1 MFVSVRR
8 VQCRTR
14 HLCIAFIL
22 DVCVC
27 ESCWVTNIFVQLAR
41 KLKLN
46 IPSSQPDYFTI
57 QKLYVEYDKYVKRE
71 CVFIV
76 YTYHKPYYKFKLCNN
91 AGCVCVCQSYSSSV
105 LLSLLYIN
113 VLQHPHVCAYYRY
126 LYFVALKDPYREC

>member
-46 IPSSQPDYFTI
+46 TPSSQPDYFTI

-91 AGCVCVCQSYSSSV
+91 AGCVCVCVPKLFIECVAVFAVYQCSPASTCLCV
-105 LLSLLYIN
+105 L
-113 VLQHPHVCAYYRY
+113 
-126 LYFVALKDPYREC
+126 